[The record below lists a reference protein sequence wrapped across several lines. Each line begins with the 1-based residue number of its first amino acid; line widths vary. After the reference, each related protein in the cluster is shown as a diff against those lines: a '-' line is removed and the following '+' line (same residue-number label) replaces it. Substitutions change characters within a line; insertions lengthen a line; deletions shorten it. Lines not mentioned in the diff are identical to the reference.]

1 MAFHNCN
8 GQTLVASLQKRQTW
22 VLHAFGPCSSQSAQG
37 MSLLSDQPPGKA
49 VFPGTMALFLFHYQ
63 QHEAFL

>member
-22 VLHAFGPCSSQSAQG
+22 VLHAFGPCYSQLAQG
-37 MSLLSDQPPGKA
+37 MKLLSA
-49 VFPGTMALFLFHYQ
+49 
-63 QHEAFL
+63 